1 MELSTWATILMA
13 VAPSISAILTVICGF
28 VALVRTIKS
37 IRNNNDA
44 TVGASQRKVK
54 DLERKL
60 NIANNK
66 LASIE
71 RLLIEEKDK
80 RGR

>member
-37 IRNNNDA
+37 INGKNDE
-44 TVGASQRKVK
+44 TVGTSLRKVK

-80 RGR
+80 RGK

>member
-13 VAPSISAILTVICGF
+13 VAPSISSILTVICGF
-28 VALVRTIKS
+28 VALVRTTKS
-37 IRNNNDA
+37 IRNDNDA
-44 TVGASQRKVK
+44 TVIASQRRIK
-54 DLERKL
+54 DLEKKL

-71 RLLIEEKDK
+71 KLLIEERNK

>member
-37 IRNNNDA
+37 INGKNDE
-44 TVGASQRKVK
+44 TVGTSLRKVK